1 MTKAFTGVILA
12 GGTNSRL
19 PGRKKGFYEIGGR
32 SIMDRIHGI
41 FADIFDE
48 TIIVTNDIADFTGY
62 DCMIASDIDPSRCA
76 LAGLYTGIFHAS
88 FDRVFVMAC
97 DTPFMKPEVI
107 EYILEQADSSHD
119 VVVPEAEGGLEAL
132 AALYTKNCLPL
143 IQKNLANKKYMI
155 KKFYVKNR
163 TKVIPKEKIRK
174 IDPAMRS
181 FFNVNTPE
189 DLEKAY
195 EMVGSNY
202 MNIKDAES
210 MQ

>member
-19 PGRKKGFYEIGGR
+19 PGKKKGFYEIGGS
-32 SIMDRIHGI
+32 SIMDRLHGI
-41 FADIFDE
+41 FAEIFDE
-48 TIIVTNDIADFTGY
+48 TVIVTNDPAEFIGY
-62 DCMIASDIDPSRCA
+62 NSMIATDIDPSRCA

-88 FDRVFVMAC
+88 FDRIFVMGC

-107 EYILEQADSSHD
+107 EYILDQADRRYD

-132 AALYTKNCLPL
+132 AALYSKNCLPL
-143 IQKNLANKKYMI
+143 IRKNLDRKIYKI
-155 KKFYVKNR
+155 KKFYVKSR

-174 IDPAMRS
+174 IDLSMRS

-189 DLEKAY
+189 DLERAY
-195 EMVGSNY
+195 EMAS
-202 MNIKDAES
+202 ATQPQPSE
-210 MQ
+210 

>member
-1 MTKAFTGVILA
+1 MKEAFTGVILA
-12 GGTNSRL
+12 GGANSRL
-19 PGRKKGFYEIGGR
+19 PGMKKGFYEIGGR
-32 SIMDRIHGI
+32 SIMDRIYGI
-41 FADIFDE
+41 FAEIFDE
-48 TIIVTNDIADFTGY
+48 TIIVTNDIAEFTGY

-88 FDRVFVMAC
+88 CDRVFAMGC
-97 DTPFMKPEVI
+97 DTPFMKKEVI
-107 EYILEQADSSHD
+107 DYILEQADGSHD

-132 AALYTKNCLPL
+132 AAVYSRNCLPL
-143 IQKNLANKKYMI
+143 IRKNLADRKYMI

-163 TKVIPKEKIRK
+163 TKVIPKEEIQK

-195 EMVGSNY
+195 EM
-202 MNIKDAES
+202 AEAIT
-210 MQ
+210 